1 MNSFANASASNLG
14 LLVADF
20 AFRTASGCPLL
31 LGVPFTGVPFPLLSL
46 SLDGVLGVLGV
57 LDALGVSPPLLVDK
71 LLLTFFGAR
80 FSSNLGF
87 SPVKNSEYLIES
99 IFNLFHA
106 SG

>member
-1 MNSFANASASNLG
+1 
-14 LLVADF
+14 
-20 AFRTASGCPLL
+20 
-31 LGVPFTGVPFPLLSL
+31 
-46 SLDGVLGVLGV
+46 
-57 LDALGVSPPLLVDK
+57 
-71 LLLTFFGAR
+71 LTFFGAR